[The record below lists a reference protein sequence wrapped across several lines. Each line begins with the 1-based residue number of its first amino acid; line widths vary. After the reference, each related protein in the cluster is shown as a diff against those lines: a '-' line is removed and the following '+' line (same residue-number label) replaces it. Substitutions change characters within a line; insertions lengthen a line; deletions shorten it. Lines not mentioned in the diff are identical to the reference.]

1 MINFQDLGLSAP
13 LLRAIEEK
21 GYENP
26 TPIQEQAIPP
36 VLRGRDLQGCA
47 QTGTGKTAA
56 FTLPI
61 LQLLAAEP
69 PVRGRREIRALVL
82 TPTRELAIQIDECC
96 RDYARY
102 MPIRH
107 CVIFGG
113 VNQRPQVEALQQGVD
128 LLVATPG
135 RLLDLIGQ
143 GYISL
148 THLRFFVLDEA
159 DRMLDMGFIHDIRRI
174 LPLLPERRQTL
185 FFSATM
191 PAEIAALAARIL
203 HDPELVSVTPPA
215 SVVETIAQRVHF
227 AEKSEKSA
235 LLIDLLRHSEARQVL
250 VFTRTKHGAD
260 RLARIL
266 NKAGIEAAALHG
278 NKSQNARVRAMND
291 FKSGACRV
299 LIATDIAARG
309 IDIDQLPLVINYEL
323 PEVAETYVHRI
334 GRTGRAGRDGAAWSF
349 CSEAELEYLL
359 DIQRLTG
366 LTIPVEGEV
375 PEYAA
380 RALAEAERKQAAK
393 AGRRS
398 APHSAPKAAPA
409 PKRKEK
415 EARPAATPAGA
426 PAIAPQAEAREKAE
440 KMEQGEKT
448 GKAPQPQPSESLENS
463 QKAQGP
469 QPSEHPEKPEKRESS
484 EISAA
489 ENAPK
494 KRRRRRHRGQGPE
507 HGVGNGPE
515 EAGIGAGA
523 ERAEPAA
530 MESSA
535 ATVETSGTKPA
546 AGVPR
551 PSHAATQPAEPTGL
565 GSGAAPE
572 AAAEPQ
578 SASAASATS
587 AASAA
592 SAPESGDK
600 PRKRRRK
607 KSAPTADSAAG
618 SASETAA
625 RQKPA
630 APVAEKAPKT
640 AARQNTATPAAGEAP
655 KTAARQKP
663 ATPAAEEA
671 PKTAARQK
679 PADSAPEK
687 QPSAR
692 PGTKRNT
699 PNPSARPEKA
709 RTHNAPRLEYV
720 DNEPKTGIERA
731 RNRRVPDREHEQ
743 SKSQKEIPH
752 TNDWKNRV
760 KSLLLRSFRK

>member
-1 MINFQDLGLSAP
+1 MMKFQDLGLSAP

-21 GYENP
+21 GYETP

-96 RDYARY
+96 RDYALHT
-102 MPIRH
+102 PIRH

-143 GYISL
+143 GYITL
-148 THLRFFVLDEA
+148 DRLRFFVLDEA

-174 LPLLPERRQTL
+174 LPLLPPKRQSL

-191 PAEIAALAARIL
+191 PADIAELAARIL
-203 HDPELVSVTPPA
+203 HDPVLVSVTPPA

-227 AEKSEKSA
+227 AEKSEKSS
-235 LLIDLLRHSEARQVL
+235 LLIDLLRTSEARQVL

-266 NKAGIEAAALHG
+266 NKAGIEAAAIHG

-334 GRTGRAGRDGAAWSF
+334 GRTGRAGREGSAWSF

-366 LTIPVEGEV
+366 VTIPVEGEV

-380 RALAEAERKQAAK
+380 RALAEAERKQAGK
-393 AGRRS
+393 SGRR
-398 APHSAPKAAPA
+398 ATPKPAAQSAPA
-409 PKRKEK
+409 PKKEK
-415 EARPAATPAGA
+415 SGEAG
-426 PAIAPQAEAREKAE
+426 KAE
-440 KMEQGEKT
+440 KTGIMEMP
-448 GKAPQPQPSESLENS
+448 GK
-463 QKAQGP
+463 
-469 QPSEHPEKPEKRESS
+469 PEKPER
-484 EISAA
+484 A
-489 ENAPK
+489 EEPEDPETPEAPENSDEETAPK
-494 KRRRRRHRGQGPE
+494 KRRRKRRRGPKAPE
-507 HGVGNGPE
+507 GNAAADGTAATDGTAAAVPVTE
-515 EAGIGAGA
+515 
-523 ERAEPAA
+523 AEPAA
-530 MESSA
+530 A
-535 ATVETSGTKPA
+535 ATATAAVAGREPA
-546 AGVPR
+546 AR
-551 PSHAATQPAEPTGL
+551 
-565 GSGAAPE
+565 PE
-572 AAAEPQ
+572 AAASQPTAANPAEPQ
-578 SASAASATS
+578 STAANP
-587 AASAA
+587 AA
-592 SAPESGDK
+592 ESGDK
-600 PRKRRRK
+600 PRKRRRRK
-607 KSAPTADSAAG
+607 KNAPDTDPAGKASAAAG
-618 SASETAA
+618 SAAGEMPGTTVPAKKEVSAPESATKAA
-625 RQKPA
+625 SPAPENTTEA
-630 APVAEKAPKT
+630 APRRK
-640 AARQNTATPAAGEAP
+640 TATPDAGNSPASAAGNTPEA
-655 KTAARQKP
+655 ALRQN
-663 ATPAAEEA
+663 
-671 PKTAARQK
+671 QK
-679 PADSAPEK
+679 KS
-687 QPSAR
+687 R
-692 PGTKRNT
+692 TRNT
-699 PNPSARPEKA
+699 
-709 RTHNAPRLEYV
+709 PRLEYV

-731 RNRRVPDREHEQ
+731 RDRQVPDREHEE
-743 SKSQKEIPH
+743 SKPQKQIPH